1 VCIGKDENDPGRSLI
16 ATCAGAPLVALA
28 TGCELSILSTISDV
42 GNGNRKNSNIIVE
55 TELDHRITSLG
66 WDLSD
71 SCVVAADISGTLHLF
86 TTEGVLV
93 FSKKIVAKMGNYIT
107 FFHFLLFCCFVV
119 LLLLQLT
126 F

>member
-1 VCIGKDENDPGRSLI
+1 MCIGKDENDPGRSLI

-28 TGCELSILSTISDV
+28 TGCELSLLSTISDV
-42 GNGNRKNSNIIVE
+42 GNGNRRNSNVIVE

-107 FFHFLLFCCFVV
+107 FFHFLLFCCCYN
-119 LLLLQLT
+119 
-126 F
+126 